1 MKPKNRYFLYAR
13 KSSEGEDRQVASIP
27 AQIEELKRIA
37 KLNNLKIIDTLI
49 EEKSAK
55 APGRPIFADLLS
67 RIHNGEANGIVC
79 WKLDR
84 LARNPI
90 DGGSISWMLQQGIIQ
105 HIQTYQ
111 RSYYPTDN
119 VLMMNLEF
127 GMANQYIIDLSI
139 NIKRGQRQK
148 LAEGWL
154 PHKPPLGY
162 LNNRFQEADKDPIY
176 PDPIRFQILKQCWQ
190 ILLEKRISVEQLRT
204 IATDMGLRM
213 PNGKKIVESQFYALF
228 KNPFYYGH
236 FLWNGELYEGKHK
249 PMITKQE
256 FDMAQ
261 DIISGKLKS
270 KPHCHSFAYTGLMRC
285 GECGAAITAEKKTKH
300 QKNGNVHHYTYY
312 RCTKQMHPTCTQKT
326 IREEVLEEQIA
337 EILGNIQIPDSFHQW
352 AINALKEEKI
362 KEEDGRHELI
372 QAHQDNLSLANR
384 KLETLLSMRL
394 NEEIGQEEY
403 LARKN
408 QLVSEKAQLVELV
421 NDAEQRINTWI
432 DRADELFDFAKT
444 AKEKF
449 ENGTSD
455 QKRAILQALG
465 SNLFLTDRQ
474 LRIELTAPLTLIK
487 AMAPEAK
494 SIEARLEPIFAKNP
508 RLKQAKLNEE
518 FAKNEIWWR

>member
-1 MKPKNRYFLYAR
+1 MTIHYFLYTR

-27 AQIEELKRIA
+27 AQIEELKKLA
-37 KLNNLKIIDTLI
+37 KLNNLQIADIFI

-55 APGRPIFADLLS
+55 APGRPIFAEMLG
-67 RIHNGEANGIVC
+67 RIHNGEANGILC

-127 GMANQYIIDLSI
+127 GMANQYIIDLSL

-162 LNNRFQEADKDPIY
+162 LNNKYHDTDKPPIY
-176 PDPIRFQILKQCWQ
+176 PDPLRFLILKKCWQ
-190 ILLEKRISVEQLRT
+190 ILIDKKVTVEQLRT

-236 FLWNGELYEGKHK
+236 FLWNDELYEGKHE
-249 PMITKQE
+249 PMLTKQE
-256 FDMAQ
+256 FDLAQ

-270 KPHCHSFAYTGLMRC
+270 RPHHRTFSYTGLMRC
-285 GECGAAITAEKKTKH
+285 GECGAAITAEKKTKN
-300 QKNGNVHHYTYY
+300 QKNGNIHHYTYY
-312 RCTKQMHPTCTQKT
+312 HCTKQMHPTCTQKT
-326 IREEVLEEQIA
+326 IREEVLEAQMA
-337 EILGNIQIPDSFHQW
+337 DILESIHIPDDFHQW
-352 AINALKEEKI
+352 AIKTLKEDKLKEETNNHDI
-362 KEEDGRHELI
+362 I
-372 QAHQDNLSLANR
+372 QVHQDNLSLCNR

-394 NEEIGQEEY
+394 NNELDADDYIK
-403 LARKN
+403 RKN
-408 QLVSEKAQLVELV
+408 ELMEEKCRLKEILEDTQT
-421 NDAEQRINTWI
+421 RIDTWI
-432 DRADELFDFAKT
+432 TRAEELFIFAKT
-444 AKEKF
+444 AKTRFEIGTHEEK
-449 ENGTSD
+449 
-455 QKRAILQALG
+455 RRILQALG
-465 SNLFLTDRQ
+465 SNLFLAERT
-474 LRIELTAPLTLIK
+474 LRVELNEPLSLIK

-494 SIEARLEPIFAKNP
+494 SIISKLEPVFAKNP

-518 FAKNEIWWR
+518 FAQNELWWR

>member
-1 MKPKNRYFLYAR
+1 MINYFLYAR

-27 AQIEELKRIA
+27 AQIEELKRLA
-37 KLNNLKIIDTLI
+37 AQANLKIVDVLI

-55 APGRPIFADLLS
+55 APGRPIFADMLG

-84 LARNPI
+84 LARNPV
-90 DGGSISWMLQQGIIQ
+90 DGGSISWMLQQGVIQ

-127 GMANQYIIDLSI
+127 GMANQYIIDLSL

-162 LNNRFQEADKDPIY
+162 LNNRFQEADKPPIFR
-176 PDPIRFQILKQCWQ
+176 DPIRFSILKKCWQ
-190 ILLEKRISVEQLRT
+190 ILLEQHISLEKLRT

-236 FLWNGELYEGKHK
+236 FLWNGELYEGKHE
-249 PMITKQE
+249 PMLSKQE
-256 FDMAQ
+256 FDMGQ

-270 KPHCHSFAYTGLMRC
+270 RPHTHTFAYTGLMRC
-285 GECGAAITAEKKTKH
+285 GECGAAITAEKKVKT

-326 IREEVLEEQIA
+326 IREEVLEGQMA
-337 EILGNIQIPDSFHQW
+337 EVLGGIEIPESFHHW
-352 AINALKEEKI
+352 AMNCLKEDKV
-362 KEEDGRHELI
+362 KEEDGRGELI
-372 QAHQDNLSLANR
+372 QAQQDQLSLCNR

-394 NEEIGQEEY
+394 DGELELEEY
-403 LARKN
+403 KAKKNEFLA
-408 QLVSEKAQLVELV
+408 EKAHLMEVLSDMQH
-421 NDAEQRINTWI
+421 RIETWL
-432 DRADELFDFAKT
+432 DRADQFFDFAKT
-444 AKEKF
+444 AKTRF
-449 ENGTSD
+449 ENGTME
-455 QKRAILQALG
+455 QKRGILQALG
-465 SNLFLTDRQ
+465 SNLFLEERQ
-474 LRIELTAPLTLIK
+474 LRVALNHPLTLVK
-487 AMAPEAK
+487 AMAPEAMAVD
-494 SIEARLEPIFAKNP
+494 ARLEPVLAANP
-508 RLKQAKLNEE
+508 RLKQETIDAE
-518 FAKNEIWWR
+518 FAKNELWWR